1 MKGISQIEAVMPE
14 TLVVLNTYI
23 IVMMKAAL
31 MAVVTTA
38 VEMGVV

>member
-1 MKGISQIEAVMPE
+1 MPE
-14 TLVVLNTYI
+14 TLVVLNKI
-23 IVMMKAAL
+23 IVMMEAAAL